1 VTAALELDDLTVQF
15 GSVVAVDAL
24 RLSAEE
30 GQITALIGPNG
41 AGKTTTFNA
50 CCGLLR
56 PAAGRVV
63 LFGEDV
69 SKLPP
74 AARARRGLGRSFQR
88 LELFDSM
95 TVSDNV
101 ALGLESALAGQSW
114 LRCLVG
120 SRAEAQ
126 RVAAAVDEALVTCG
140 ITSLAG
146 SRAGELST
154 GQRRLVELAR
164 ALAGGFP
171 MLLLDEP
178 SSGLDHDETERFGQI
193 LRQVVG
199 QGRSIL
205 LVEHDMELVLSICD
219 YVHVLDFGVHIFE
232 GTPSEVE
239 TSDIVRAAY
248 LGEEVPV
255 DA

>member
-1 VTAALELDDLTVQF
+1 MSALVLEQLTVLFGTVAAVDKLDLTAA
-15 GSVVAVDAL
+15 
-24 RLSAEE
+24 E

-56 PAAGRVV
+56 PASGRVV

-69 SKLPP
+69 SSLPP
-74 AARARRGLGRSFQR
+74 AARARRGMGRSFQR

-95 TVSDNV
+95 SVSDNV
-101 ALGLESALAGQSW
+101 GLGLESGLAGQSW

-120 SRAEAQ
+120 SRAQ
-126 RVAAAVDEALVTCG
+126 TKQVAAAVEESLDTCG
-140 ITSLAG
+140 ITDLAG
-146 SRAGELST
+146 RRAGELST

-171 MLLLDEP
+171 LLLLDEP
-178 SSGLDHDETERFGQI
+178 SSGLDHDETARFGEI
-193 LRQVVG
+193 LRAVVD

-205 LVEHDMELVLSICD
+205 LVEHDMELVLSVCD
-219 YVHVLDFGVHIFE
+219 YLHVLDFGVHIFE
-232 GTPSEVE
+232 GTPAEVQA
-239 TSDIVRAAY
+239 SSVVRAAY
-248 LGEEVPV
+248 LGEEVTA